1 MRLSDVFLR
10 TGAAQGG
17 RRTVGHTGGA
27 RLKGRESCEE
37 SKRDGARAFV
47 MFPRVGLGKG
57 HGSWPG
63 GGGRKGVLP

>member
-1 MRLSDVFLR
+1 M
-10 TGAAQGG
+10 
-17 RRTVGHTGGA
+17 GHTGGA